1 MGNEE
6 REELKE
12 MLETIRENPEMNI
25 TNQYLSDD
33 QWIQYNPKKRR
44 FEYEDEVCLGD
55 TPDEVID
62 FYENLAKTVYGKWV
76 KLAVWSFK

>member
-6 REELKE
+6 REKLKE
-12 MLETIRENPEMNI
+12 MLKIIQENPEMNI

-33 QWIQYNPKKRR
+33 QWIQYDSKKKR
-44 FEYEDEVCLGD
+44 FEYEDGVKLGD

-62 FYENLAKTVYGKWV
+62 FYEKLAKTVYGKWLKSV
-76 KLAVWSFK
+76 VWSFK

>member
-25 TNQYLSDD
+25 TNQYFSDD
-33 QWIQYNPKKRR
+33 QWIQYNTKKKR
-44 FEYEDEVCLGD
+44 FEYEDGVKLGD
-55 TPDEVID
+55 TSDEVID
-62 FYENLAKTVYGKWV
+62 FYENLATVYGKWV
-76 KLAVWSFK
+76 KSVVWSFK